1 MYPAVR
7 SGWKPLSLI
16 CLAALAACG
25 GSGDGSSSKYSAE
38 IRRTE
43 MGIPHI
49 KAKDWTGL
57 GYGAGYA
64 QAQDNLCTMADS
76 FLTYRGERSRYLGGD
91 AQAVY
96 DSTIDRPRNLDSDF
110 FFRHVV
116 SDDAVA
122 AMIQAQ
128 PDKLKQLV
136 DGFVAGYNRV
146 VRETPAGA
154 KTNAACAGQPW
165 VQAITAQDI
174 WRRMY
179 TANLAGGYSN
189 FVAQIANAVPP
200 AAAGAAT
207 ASARPAKA
215 RPAATQLAALKPGQ
229 VVAPSLQVGGTTG
242 IGSNMYGFGQQATGG
257 GSSVLF
263 GNPHW
268 YWKGPDRFYQSQ
280 LTIPGEID
288 VSGASFLGIPMVLI
302 GFNNDVAWS
311 HTVSTARRFGL
322 FMYQL
327 APNDPTRYVRDGKTE
342 AMQASKITVS
352 VRNASGG
359 QDQVTRTLYKTVHG
373 PVVNLGAM
381 DPALGWTTQSVF
393 AIRDINAYNYR
404 TFRNWLRWNQAR
416 SLDEFIRIQKEES
429 AIPWVNTVAAGRG
442 NAQVW
447 YADIGA
453 VPNVPPAQL
462 QACATPASAAINAA
476 LPQVPVLAGGSS
488 QCDWS
493 SDADSVQAGAIGPAR
508 MPNLLRSDYVGN
520 MNDSYWLSN
529 ASAPLTGYPAIF
541 GSTSSAQ
548 SLRTRLG
555 HTMAL
560 QRLAGTDGYPG
571 KLATSDIVRQM
582 VLDSRVYSAR
592 FKDEA
597 LAQVCPGPVSSA
609 GETVD
614 VSAACTAL
622 QAWDGTGT
630 AASRGS
636 HVWDEFWKRVASQ
649 IKSADLYAVPFDAAD
664 PVNTP
669 RGIKPTAKAALQK
682 AFAEA
687 VKAVQASGFA
697 MDAAR
702 STVLFS
708 QRGGEKIA
716 LYGGCGEVGYFT
728 ITCSENKIEQGGY
741 SMDGQPHGNSYMQVV
756 SFPSAGVEAHTFL
769 TFSLSDDPASAHYV
783 DYTKA
788 YGARQWLKLPFTDS
802 AIQASPAYKTQTVS
816 E

>member
-1 MYPAVR
+1 M
-7 SGWKPLSLI
+7 
-16 CLAALAACG
+16 
-25 GSGDGSSSKYSAE
+25 
-38 IRRTE
+38 
-43 MGIPHI
+43 
-49 KAKDWTGL
+49 
-57 GYGAGYA
+57 
-64 QAQDNLCTMADS
+64 
-76 FLTYRGERSRYLGGD
+76 
-91 AQAVY
+91 
-96 DSTIDRPRNLDSDF
+96 
-110 FFRHVV
+110 
-116 SDDAVA
+116 
-122 AMIQAQ
+122 
-128 PDKLKQLV
+128 
-136 DGFVAGYNRV
+136 
-146 VRETPAGA
+146 
-154 KTNAACAGQPW
+154 
-165 VQAITAQDI
+165 
-174 WRRMY
+174 
-179 TANLAGGYSN
+179 
-189 FVAQIANAVPP
+189 
-200 AAAGAAT
+200 
-207 ASARPAKA
+207 
-215 RPAATQLAALKPGQ
+215 
-229 VVAPSLQVGGTTG
+229 
-242 IGSNMYGFGQQATGG
+242 
-257 GSSVLF
+257 
-263 GNPHW
+263 
-268 YWKGPDRFYQSQ
+268 
-280 LTIPGEID
+280 
-288 VSGASFLGIPMVLI
+288 
-302 GFNNDVAWS
+302 
-311 HTVSTARRFGL
+311 
-322 FMYQL
+322 
-327 APNDPTRYVRDGKTE
+327 
-342 AMQASKITVS
+342 
-352 VRNASGG
+352 
-359 QDQVTRTLYKTVHG
+359 
-373 PVVNLGAM
+373 
-381 DPALGWTTQSVF
+381 
-393 AIRDINAYNYR
+393 
-404 TFRNWLRWNQAR
+404 
-416 SLDEFIRIQKEES
+416 RIQKEES

-442 NAQVW
+442 SGQVW

-508 MPNLLRSDYVGN
+508 MPSLLRSDYVGN

-548 SLRTRLG
+548 SLRTRMG

-571 KLATSDIVRQM
+571 RLATSDIVRQM
-582 VLDSRVYSAR
+582 VLDSRIYSAR

-597 LAQVCPGPVSSA
+597 LAQVCGGPVFSA
-609 GETVD
+609 GGETVD

-649 IKSADLYAVPFDAAD
+649 IKPADLYAVPFDAAD

-669 RGIKPTAKAALQK
+669 RGIKPAAKAALQK

-702 STVLFS
+702 GTVLFS

-728 ITCSENKIEQGGY
+728 I
-741 SMDGQPHGNSYMQVV
+741 
-756 SFPSAGVEAHTFL
+756 

-802 AIQASPAYKTQTVS
+802 AIQASPAYKTQTVN